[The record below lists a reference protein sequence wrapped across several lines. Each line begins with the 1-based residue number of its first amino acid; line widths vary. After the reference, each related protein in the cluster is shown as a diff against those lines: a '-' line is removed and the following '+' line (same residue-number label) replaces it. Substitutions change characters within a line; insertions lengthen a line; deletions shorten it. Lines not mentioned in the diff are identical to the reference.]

1 MSPPWKHRHRFR
13 GPPGGPPHGPGPWGR
28 RPHRGR
34 LRLALGIHQR
44 VRGFLFVALVLGA
57 GVGWQ
62 LHAGNHQGLGPF
74 GIALLIGLVLCIW
87 PLAWIATFRLARPV
101 SELAQIAGAL
111 RDGQLTR
118 REELDAGDDEL
129 GEVAGALHTMAD
141 RVSQQLADQ
150 RALLAAVSHELR
162 SPLARVRVMV
172 ELAREG
178 RAPDGMHD
186 ELQAEIDGMDAL
198 VGDLLAGARID
209 FEALDPQPVQ
219 AAVLVQRAL
228 ELVEV
233 PSEALQ
239 VEPVEV
245 RADVTLST
253 RALRGVLDN
262 AVRHG
267 GRVERVSVTVA
278 GDWVRFSVDDDGPG
292 FAEGEEEQV
301 FQPFWRRPPQ
311 AGQAAEPGT
320 GLGLALVR
328 QIARAHG
335 GEAGATNR
343 EPRGATVWLELP
355 RA

>member
-1 MSPPWKHRHRFR
+1 M
-13 GPPGGPPHGPGPWGR
+13 
-28 RPHRGR
+28 
-34 LRLALGIHQR
+34 GIHQR
-44 VRGFLFVALVLGA
+44 VRGFLFVALALGA

-62 LHAGNHQGLGPF
+62 LHAGRHAGLGTL
-74 GIALLIGLVLCIW
+74 GIALLVGLVLCIW

-101 SELAQIAGAL
+101 TELAQIAGAL
-111 RDGQLTR
+111 REGQLGR
-118 REELDAGDDEL
+118 RQEIDAGDDEL

-209 FEALDPQPVQ
+209 FEALDPQRLP
-219 AAVLVQRAL
+219 AATLVERAL
-228 ELVEV
+228 ALVDV
-233 PSEALQ
+233 TPGVVQ
-239 VEPVEV
+239 VEPVDV
-245 RADVTLST
+245 IADPTLAT
-253 RALRGVLDN
+253 RALRGLLDN

-267 GRVERVSVTVA
+267 GRVVRLTVA
-278 GDWVRFSVDDDGPG
+278 ADAGWVRFTVEDEGPG
-292 FAEGEEEQV
+292 FAEGEQEQV
-301 FQPFWRRPPQ
+301 FQPFWRRAPT
-311 AGQAAEPGT
+311 AGQIVTPGT

-335 GEAGATNR
+335 GEAGAANL
-343 EPRGATVWLELP
+343 EPRGAAVWLALP
-355 RA
+355 LGG